1 VIGLPDEKWG
11 ETVCAVVEANDG
23 AAVDERELIE
33 FCTERLASYKKPSS
47 VRVVDALPR
56 TAGGK
61 PKKFLLRERFAGAPE
76 PDLQSQ
82 QAP

>member
-1 VIGLPDEKWG
+1 
-11 ETVCAVVEANDG
+11 VEANDG
-23 AAVDERELIE
+23 AHIDERELIE

-76 PDLQSQ
+76 VESQ
-82 QAP
+82 RAP

>member
-1 VIGLPDEKWG
+1 VNFEPTDRCKAL
-11 ETVCAVVEANDG
+11 
-23 AAVDERELIE
+23 L
-33 FCTERLASYKKPSS
+33 ERLASYKKPSS

-76 PDLQSQ
+76 VDVQSQ
-82 QAP
+82 RAQ